1 MDMSMIR
8 AVIKNLNLM
17 PLITFIIGF
26 FIGLVIFGWGLTPV
40 NYVDGTP
47 QDLRSV
53 DYQQYYLRGLAGQ
66 YAQNEIDAAQARSAI
81 DAQNWPDAGIAICD
95 AVNRS
100 ASGSLD
106 SNGNMIVLPNPRANN
121 QLSKLVEVL
130 GQGNC
135 EQIQANAGAG
145 IAAGGE
151 AVIPAD
157 GESSG
162 RGLAGWLTSL
172 GWLLV
177 LLLLVG
183 AFWWFWNNN
192 SNGFGYDDDESL
204 FPVEAPGRKQKAAA
218 VAGAGAS
225 SAPEMD
231 YYESVEGSASASTV
245 SNDDSEG
252 GIIPIS
258 TYRTS
263 YSYGQDS
270 YDDSFSIENGN
281 GEFLGECGVGI
292 SETVG
297 SGGSRAV
304 TALEVWLFDKND
316 IRTITKVAMSENTWM
331 DEALKAKLE
340 PKGEAVLAG
349 EEEVIVLETASL
361 IINARITELD
371 YGSNP
376 ELPENSY
383 FERLSIE
390 MSAWAK
396 NDGGGNDDDG
406 FDFG

>member
-1 MDMSMIR
+1 MDISMIR

-40 NYVDGTP
+40 SYVNGTP
-47 QDLRSV
+47 QDLRTV
-53 DYQQYYLRGLAGQ
+53 DYQQYYLRGVAGQ
-66 YAQNEIDAAQARSAI
+66 YSQGEIDAAQARAAI

-100 ASGSLD
+100 AAGSLD
-106 SNGNMIVLPNPRANN
+106 ATGNTIVNANPRANN
-121 QLSKLVEVL
+121 QLTKLVEVL

-135 EQIQANAGAG
+135 EQILANAGASG
-145 IAAGGE
+145 DAVAPVEGE
-151 AVIPAD
+151 
-157 GESSG
+157 ESTG
-162 RGLAGWLTSL
+162 RGLAGWATSL

-192 SNGFGYDDDESL
+192 SDGFGYNDDESL
-204 FPVEAPGRKQKAAA
+204 YPVDPPSQKQAA
-218 VAGAGAS
+218 VSS
-225 SAPEMD
+225 SAAPATD
-231 YYESVEGSASASTV
+231 YYESAEDSVSTATAAE
-245 SNDDSEG
+245 SDSDG

-270 YDDSFSIENGN
+270 YDDSFSIENAN

-349 EEEVIVLETASL
+349 EDEVIVLETASL

-376 ELPENSY
+376 ELPESSY

-396 NDGGGNDDDG
+396 NDAGGSDDDG